1 MAFKIFQCVL
11 MPSRCFTVNNVV
23 RSDIS
28 NGKIPQHVANGKNS
42 TDSAYGENILFSSD
56 HHSFILLWFCFSKLL
71 YCFLK
76 RNKNREKKKT
86 KEFSNKYKQ
95 KSQTDIPGIWL
106 IVLQGKEKHYYIY

>member
-1 MAFKIFQCVL
+1 MIDINSAGGRGGILHLNRTTFNNIHLMAFKIFQCVL

-76 RNKNREKKKT
+76 RNKNREKT
-86 KEFSNKYKQ
+86 KNKR
-95 KSQTDIPGIWL
+95 I
-106 IVLQGKEKHYYIY
+106 LQ